1 MHPSR
6 LLLLATAAC
15 SVAALT
21 VPSVASA
28 DTAAGG
34 SDRSFVT
41 TAVDTKDLNV
51 AEPSI
56 NVAPDGAIYI
66 AGPSGFGGVRAPI
79 QAPDQV
85 ADQEFGGDLL
95 WRSDDGGATWKYL
108 QSYDGTFGGG
118 DSDITSAP
126 NGTIYAS
133 GLYLACV
140 TVAASTDRGEHW
152 VNNPAGCT
160 NEGGLDDRQWN
171 DVDGNQAVVTAFGGL
186 TGLGFTRSVVS
197 TGAVVNGPVIPVD
210 GGDDYQWPGV
220 VAVDQNTGTS
230 YVVWNTDHSED
241 NNDCDHVGD
250 DGDDTTC
257 DDPMSAQHSDDIRIA
272 AIPRGATTSPTF
284 VTVAADRDDTFD
296 AFVDVDVDKA
306 GNVYVVWNERHPDVQ
321 ETWTLLSTS
330 SDGGHTWSDPV
341 KVNSTPKTTVFPW
354 VSAGDDGRIAVSYY
368 GTDATGYSPE
378 VIAGNPNW
386 YVYSS
391 YSTDGGKTFTE
402 YQTTTNYLHQGSV
415 CTSGTGCDTG
425 TRDLLD
431 FFETD
436 YDAQGCLVTAYADNS
451 RDTVGADGKR
461 TNDKGTIVS
470 AVHQTAGPGLL
481 ADTDCNAPS
490 ANLAEVPST
499 ALLGMVAALV
509 FAAIYAVRR
518 RRLVRA

>member
-1 MHPSR
+1 MRPSR
-6 LLLLATAAC
+6 LLMLAIAAC
-15 SVAALT
+15 SIAAVT

-28 DTAAGG
+28 DTTAGG
-34 SDRSFVT
+34 ADRAFTT

-66 AGPSGFGGVRAPI
+66 AGPSGFGGVRAPV
-79 QAPDQV
+79 QAPDQL
-85 ADQEFGGDLL
+85 ADQQFGGDLL

-140 TVAASTDRGEHW
+140 TVAASIDRGEHW

-197 TGAVVNGPVIPVD
+197 SGSVVNGPVIPVD
-210 GGDDYQWPGV
+210 GGDVYQWPGV
-220 VAVDQNTGTS
+220 VSVDQNTGTS
-230 YVVWNTDHSED
+230 YIAWNTDGGN
-241 NNDCDHVGD
+241 NNDCDSA
-250 DGDDTTC
+250 TTGC
-257 DDPMSAQHSDDIRIA
+257 KPDSAQHTDDIRIV
-272 AIPRGATTSPTF
+272 AIPRNATTSPAF
-284 VTVAADRDDTFD
+284 VTVAANRDDTFD

-306 GNVYVVWNERHPDVQ
+306 GNIYVVWNERHPDVQ

-330 SDGGHTWSDPV
+330 ADGGKTWSEP
-341 KVNSTPKTTVFPW
+341 
-354 VSAGDDGRIAVSYY
+354 GRIAVSYY

-378 VIAGNPNW
+378 VLAGNPKW

-391 YSTDGGKTFTE
+391 YSTDGGNTFSE
-402 YQTTTNYLHQGSV
+402 YQTTPNYLHEGKV
-415 CTSGTGCDTG
+415 CTSGTGCATG

-461 TNDKGTIVS
+461 SNDKGTIVS
-470 AVHQTAGPGLL
+470 AVHQTTGPGLL
-481 ADTDCNAPS
+481 ADTTCDGVS

-499 ALLGMVAALV
+499 ALLGAVAVVVL
-509 FAAIYAVRR
+509 AAAYAIRR
-518 RRLVRA
+518 RRGLVSA